1 MKFSIKILYV
11 LLSLALFASCKK
23 DKTAEAA
30 VSAAKEVAQ
39 SNEGKKFTVDSQS
52 SKVLWTGSKPTGT
65 HSGTID
71 VSEGTIMVKDGNIT
85 AGSFTMDMNTI
96 NNTDM
101 EGDGK
106 AGIEAHLKGQRKPE
120 EVDDFFNVG
129 KYPTSKFE
137 ITKVTKLVNDPA
149 ATHLV
154 YGNLT
159 MRDVTKEIGIKAQVQ
174 IMEEGMKVTTPEF
187 TINRTDWGIKFMSK
201 NFFDDLKDKYI
212 DDDIKLQINLG
223 AGIFVN

>member
-1 MKFSIKILYV
+1 MKFSIKILSILMV
-11 LLSLALFASCKK
+11 LALFTSCKK
-23 DKTAEAA
+23 DKAAEAV
-30 VSAAKEVAQ
+30 VSDAKKVAE
-39 SNEGKKFTVDSQS
+39 SVTGKDFSVDTQN
-52 SKVLWTGSKPTGT
+52 SKVMWTGTKPTGA

-71 VSEGTIMVKDGNIT
+71 VSEGKITVKDGNIT

-129 KYPTSKFE
+129 KFPTAKFE
-137 ITKVTKLVNDPA
+137 ITKVTKLVNDPEA
-149 ATHLV
+149 SHLV

-159 MRDVTKEIGIKAQVQ
+159 MKDVTKEIGIKAMVR
-174 IMEEGMKVTTPEF
+174 MSEEGMKVTTPEF

-201 NFFDDLKDKYI
+201 NFIEGLKDKYI
-212 DDDIKLQINLG
+212 DDDIKLQINLS

>member
-1 MKFSIKILYV
+1 MKFSIKVFYF
-11 LLSLALFASCKK
+11 LLVTALFTSCKK
-23 DKTAEAA
+23 DKTAEA
-30 VSAAKEVAQ
+30 VVGDAKEVAAAVTGTDFKV
-39 SNEGKKFTVDSQS
+39 NAGD
-52 SKVLWTGSKPTGT
+52 SKVMWTGSKPTGS

-71 VSEGTIMVKDGNIT
+71 VSDGQVTVKDGNIT
-85 AGSFTMDMNTI
+85 GGSFTMDMNTI
-96 NNTDM
+96 TNTDM

-129 KYPTSKFE
+129 KFPTSKFE
-137 ITKVTKLVNDPA
+137 ITKVTKLVNDPD

-159 MRDVTKEIGIKAQVQ
+159 MRDVTKEIGIKAKVE
-174 IMEEGMKVTTPEF
+174 MSGGGLKVTTPEF
-187 TINRTDWGIKFMSK
+187 KINRTDWGIKFMSK

-212 DDDIKLQINLG
+212 DDDIKLQITLS
-223 AGIFVN
+223 AAS